1 MKEELTPRI
10 IKKMDII
17 IFVNDDKQNEISSK
31 ILKRNISNLKGR
43 NVIYC
48 INKSD
53 LINQKGIYK
62 NEYMKINKAIIGNN
76 EPIFVS
82 AKTGKGINELKD
94 VISEIAQKKFNN
106 DNTDDNSSHL
116 TSATRPFHGT
126 FNLDDIPNV
135 EQNHRNC
142 WREFC
147 DTINSFFGL

>member
-1 MKEELTPRI
+1 
-10 IKKMDII
+10 MDII

-62 NEYMKINKAIIGNN
+62 NEYMKVNKAIIGKNN

-82 AKTGKGINELKD
+82 AKTGEGINDLKD
-94 VISEIAQKKFNN
+94 VISDIVQKKFNN
-106 DNTDDNSSHL
+106 DSTDDNSSHL
-116 TSATRPFHGT
+116 TSVTRPFHGT
-126 FNLDDIPNV
+126 FNLDDIQNV
-135 EQNHRNC
+135 EQNHRNFC
-142 WREFC
+142 EKFC
-147 DTINSFFGL
+147 DKINSFINVFKKLY